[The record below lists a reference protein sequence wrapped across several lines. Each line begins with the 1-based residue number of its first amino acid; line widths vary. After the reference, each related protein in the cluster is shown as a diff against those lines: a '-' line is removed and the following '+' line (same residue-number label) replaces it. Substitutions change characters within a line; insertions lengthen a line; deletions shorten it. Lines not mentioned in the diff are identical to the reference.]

1 MGSARLGGTTGQGMT
16 GLVLSLGPKNRIKHM
31 NDIYMS
37 IIYLLYVNMRSMQ
50 MIVDIQLL

>member
-1 MGSARLGGTTGQGMT
+1 MT
-16 GLVLSLGPKNRIKHM
+16 GLVLSLGPNNRIKHM